1 MPARGRNRKERRFL
15 NETGMYPSLRRI
27 GFLGPQGTYSQEVA
41 LRLFGDAAALQPYS
55 SIDAAIRAVA
65 SGEIAECVV
74 PIENSL
80 EGSVNITLDT
90 LAHDVELLISRE
102 IVMPV
107 RHNLLARETGRKVS
121 VVLSHPQALAQCRRT
136 LARLHPRA
144 DCRPVESTAE
154 AARRVAEGE
163 TGLAAIGSRGAAAL
177 YGLEIIA
184 ADIQDTAN
192 NCTRF
197 VTLRVQ
203 AADSSRAERSKTSV
217 VCQIDGSKPGSL
229 YRILAEFAKR
239 DVNLTK
245 IESRPART
253 SLGAY
258 LFFLDMEG
266 SADEARVREALTAV
280 EEQSLWFKNFGSYV
294 VVDWEN

>member
-1 MPARGRNRKERRFL
+1 MENNGRERVSAYRV
-15 NETGMYPSLRRI
+15 
-27 GFLGPQGTYSQEVA
+27 GFLGPQGTYSHEVA
-41 LRLFGDAAALQPYS
+41 LRLFDDTALLQPYI
-55 SIDAAIRAVA
+55 SIDTAIRAVA

-80 EGSVNITLDT
+80 EGSVNVTLDT

-107 RHNLLARETGRKVS
+107 RHNLLAREVGRS
-121 VVLSHPQALAQCRRT
+121 ICRILSHPQALAQCRRT
-136 LARLHPRA
+136 LARLYPQA
-144 DCRPVESTAE
+144 ESLPVDSTAE
-154 AARRVAEGE
+154 AARRVAQGE
-163 TGLAAIGSRGAAAL
+163 SGLAAIGSRNAAAL

-184 ADIQDTAN
+184 ADIQDTAS

-203 AADSSRAERSKTSV
+203 AADSSLTGPWKTSI

-229 YRILAEFAKR
+229 YRILAEFAGR

-253 SLGAY
+253 GLGDY

-266 SADEARVREALTAV
+266 GIGEPRIHQTLAAV
-280 EEQSLWFKNFGSYV
+280 EKQSRWFKNLGSYV
-294 VVDWEN
+294 VVAWEG

>member
-1 MPARGRNRKERRFL
+1 MDNNGSKRVSAYRV
-15 NETGMYPSLRRI
+15 
-27 GFLGPQGTYSQEVA
+27 GFLGPQGTYSHEVA
-41 LRLFGDAAALQPYS
+41 LRLFDDTALLQPYI
-55 SIDAAIRAVA
+55 SIDTAIRAVA

-80 EGSVNITLDT
+80 EGSVNVTLDT

-107 RHNLLARETGRKVS
+107 RHNLLAREVGRS
-121 VVLSHPQALAQCRRT
+121 VRRILSHPQALAQCRRT
-136 LARLHPRA
+136 LNRLYPQA
-144 DCRPVESTAE
+144 ESLPVDSTAE
-154 AARRVAEGE
+154 AARRVAQGE
-163 TGLAAIGSRGAAAL
+163 SGLAAIGSRNAAAL

-184 ADIQDTAN
+184 ADIQDTAS

-197 VTLRVQ
+197 VTLRVR
-203 AADSSRAERSKTSV
+203 AADSGLAGPWKTSI

-229 YRILAEFAKR
+229 YRILAEFAER
-239 DVNLTK
+239 GVNLTK

-253 SLGAY
+253 GLGDY

-266 SADEARVREALTAV
+266 GIGEPRIRQALTAV
-280 EEQSLWFKNFGSYV
+280 EKQSRWFKNLGSYV
-294 VVDWEN
+294 VVAWEA